1 MCNQRDRLIG
11 YVYEEGAAAERD
23 DVRRHLEACV
33 ECRGEV
39 AALRSARADLLAW
52 DVPAHESVWKPF
64 APAST
69 RSWWQQ
75 VPVWARAAAAG
86 LVLAAGAAGG
96 AAVQAVAPQTGVP
109 AGATVVSA
117 DDLSAAEQRILNQLR
132 AEWAGL
138 QSQTSAPD
146 LAAVEARILA
156 SMRDTT
162 HDELVT
168 ELERLRGQNSDYVEA
183 LARIYANMHQVR
195 LASDLKYASLET
207 KIDNL
212 MAAVGHPGQPQ

>member
-1 MCNQRDRLIG
+1 
-11 YVYEEGAAAERD
+11 
-23 DVRRHLEACV
+23 
-33 ECRGEV
+33 
-39 AALRSARADLLAW
+39 
-52 DVPAHESVWKPF
+52 
-64 APAST
+64 
-69 RSWWQQ
+69 
-75 VPVWARAAAAG
+75 VWARAAAAG

-212 MAAVGHPGQPQ
+212 MAAVGHPGQPK